1 MIDERVRLLM
11 NAMTIEEKVA
21 QMIQISFSLV
31 SPDKADEWA
40 RKGAGSFL
48 HILGDDSRRVQKFA
62 TETRLG
68 IPVIFGIDAIHGH
81 AIHNGATVFPTQL
94 ALASSWNPEL
104 AEKVGRVTA
113 REVSAEGLH
122 WTFSPVLCLGRDLR
136 WGRINETFG
145 EDPYLAGKMGAGII
159 KGYQGTDV
167 RSKDSI
173 AACAKHYIAY
183 GESRG
188 GRDSCEASVTMRG
201 IRSTF
206 LPPFAEAV
214 KASCLTFMAGYQS
227 IDGVPMSANK
237 KMLRDV
243 LKDELGFDGFVVTD
257 WSNVGNLLNRQFVV
271 SNITEASSLALDAGN
286 DMIMTTPEFYEAA
299 LSLPGAHAMIDD
311 AVRRILSV
319 KFRIGLF
326 DMPEKVKTMSLADDP
341 SSKESDAVYNCEA
354 HQKIN
359 LEAAQKSIVLLK
371 NNTVGELP
379 ALPIRGKGGKSN
391 AVREDTQ
398 DSAYTSVRG
407 ASDSTNESAHAF
419 SRSSS
424 DSTRDHEQTDA
435 RDSCAPRTVRTIA
448 VIGPNADSV
457 RAQFGDWTFFT
468 HPKPKLDSVPAF
480 RVTTMLDGIKA
491 FAEKE
496 GISVLYDKGCDI
508 MDKTKESIMSAC
520 EIAGKADIVFI
531 AVGDTIIQNGEA
543 HDRADLTLTGKQ
555 NDLVYALRLICDKK
569 NIPLVS
575 ILVNGKPL
583 DFSDVVNNS
592 DAILETFNSGT
603 LGGEAVAGIIFGA
616 VNPQGRLPI
625 SFPRTT
631 GQLPVYYNQTPDWH
645 DGKYFDCESSPL
657 FAFGEGLSYSAFRYN
672 SVRLSK
678 DTASAGE
685 TVDVLVSVTNTS
697 GRDGV
702 ETVQLYANDLVASV
716 ARPVRELKGF
726 SQIQITAGATVTV
739 CIPLAVDSLSLVN
752 ADEKTV
758 LEAGDFEIL
767 AGHDSRKESLLA
779 VVLTV
784 V

>member
-1 MIDERVRLLM
+1 LNEHVAQQTRPWLDSSKPIDERVQLLM

-21 QMIQISFSLV
+21 QMIQISYSLV
-31 SPDKADEWA
+31 SPPVADEWA

-48 HILGDDSRRVQKFA
+48 HILGDDSRRVQKLA

-68 IPVIFGIDAIHGH
+68 IPAIFGIDAIHGH

-94 ALASSWNPEL
+94 ALASSWDPSL
-104 AEKVGRVTA
+104 AERVGRVTA

-159 KGYQGTDV
+159 RGYQGTDV

-173 AACAKHYIAY
+173 AACAKHFIAY

-201 IRSTF
+201 IRATF

-214 KASCLTFMAGYQS
+214 KAGCLTFMAGYQS

-237 KMLRDV
+237 KLLRGV

-257 WSNVGNLLNRQFVV
+257 WSNVGNLVHRQFVAADI
-271 SNITEASSLALDAGN
+271 SAASRLALEAGN
-286 DMIMTTPEFYEAA
+286 DMIMTTPEFYDAT
-299 LSLPGAHAMIDD
+299 LSLPGAQALVDD

-326 DMPEKVKTMSLADDP
+326 DVAEKVKTMSLADDA
-341 SSKESDAVYNCEA
+341 SAKAADAVYNCEA
-354 HQKIN
+354 SQKIN
-359 LEAAQKSIVLLK
+359 LEAVQKSIVLLK
-371 NNTVGELP
+371 NELVGDLP
-379 ALPIRGKGGKSN
+379 ALPIRG
-391 AVREDTQ
+391 
-398 DSAYTSVRG
+398 
-407 ASDSTNESAHAF
+407 
-419 SRSSS
+419 
-424 DSTRDHEQTDA
+424 TRDA
-435 RDSCAPRTVRTIA
+435 CPVRTVRTIA

-496 GISVLYDKGCDI
+496 GIGVLYDKGCDI
-508 MDKTKESIMSAC
+508 MDKTKETIISAC
-520 EIAGKADIVFI
+520 EIAAKADIVFV
-531 AVGDTIIQNGEA
+531 AVGDTIVQNGEA

-583 DFSDVVNNS
+583 DFSDVANNS

-603 LGGEAVAGIIFGA
+603 LGGEAAAGIIFGT

-645 DGKYFDCESSPL
+645 DGKYFDCDASPL

-678 DTASAGE
+678 ATASAGE
-685 TVDVLVSVTNTS
+685 TIEVLVSVTNTS
-697 GRDGV
+697 CRDGV
-702 ETVQLYANDLVASV
+702 ETVQVYATDLVASV
-716 ARPVRELKGF
+716 TRPVRELKGF
-726 SQIQITAGATVTV
+726 NQVTIASGATVTV
-739 CIPLAVDSLSLVN
+739 SIPLAVDSLSLVN
-752 ADEKTV
+752 ADEKSV
-758 LEAGDFEIL
+758 LEAGEFEIQ
-767 AGHDSRKESLLA
+767 AGHDSRKGNLLVA
-779 VVLTV
+779 MLTV

>member
-1 MIDERVRLLM
+1 LTEHTAHQSRPWLDSAKPVDERIQLLM
-11 NAMTIEEKVA
+11 KAMTIEEKVA
-21 QMIQISFSLV
+21 QMIQISYSLV

-48 HILGDDSRRVQKFA
+48 HILGDDSRRVQKIA

-94 ALASSWNPEL
+94 ALASSWDSSL

-145 EDPYLAGKMGAGII
+145 EDPYLAGIMGAGII

-167 RSKDSI
+167 RSSESI

-188 GRDSCEASVTMRG
+188 GRDSCESSVTMRG

-214 KASCLTFMAGYQS
+214 KAGCLTFMAGYQS

-237 KMLRDV
+237 KLLRDV
-243 LKDELGFDGFVVTD
+243 LKNELGFDGFVVTD
-257 WSNVGNLLNRQFVV
+257 WSNVGNLVNRQFVA
-271 SNITEASSLALDAGN
+271 SDISEASRIALEAGN
-286 DMIMTTPEFYEAA
+286 DMIMTTPEFFDAA
-299 LSLPGAHAMIDD
+299 VSSSGAQSLIDD

-326 DMPEKVKTMSLADDP
+326 DVAEKVKTMPIADDP
-341 SSKESDAVYNCEA
+341 SAKAANAVYNCGT

-371 NNTVGELP
+371 NKMVGGLP
-379 ALPIRGKGGKSN
+379 ALPIRG
-391 AVREDTQ
+391 A
-398 DSAYTSVRG
+398 RG
-407 ASDSTNESAHAF
+407 SSDSTYESEHAF
-419 SRSSS
+419 ARGSS
-424 DSTRDHEQTDA
+424 DSTRDSEHAFA
-435 RDSCAPRTVRTIA
+435 RESRTVRTIA

-468 HPKPKLDSVPAF
+468 HPVPKLDSVPAF

-491 FAEKE
+491 FAQKE
-496 GISVLYDKGCDI
+496 GINVLYDKGCDI
-508 MDKTKESIMSAC
+508 MDKTKETIMSAC
-520 EIAGKADIVFI
+520 RIAASADIVFV

-543 HDRADLTLTGKQ
+543 HDRADLSLTGKQ
-555 NDLVYALRLICDKK
+555 NELVATLRVICDEKK
-569 NIPLVS
+569 IPLVS

-583 DFSDVVNNS
+583 DFSIVSNAS

-603 LGGEAVAGIIFGA
+603 LGGEAAAGIIFDA

-645 DGKYFDCESSPL
+645 DGKYFDCDASPL
-657 FAFGEGLSYSAFRYN
+657 FAFGEGLSYSSFRYD

-678 DTASAGE
+678 ATASAGE
-685 TVDVLVSVTNTS
+685 TIEVLVSVTNAS

-702 ETVQLYANDLVASV
+702 ETVQVYAKDLVASV

-726 SQIQITAGATVTV
+726 SQVPIASGATVTV
-739 CIPLAVDSLSLVN
+739 SISLPVDSLSLIN
-752 ADEKTV
+752 ADGKTV
-758 LEAGDFEIL
+758 LEAGVFEIQ
-767 AGHDSRKESLLA
+767 AGHDSRKESLIGA
-779 VVLTV
+779 ILTV
-784 V
+784 I

>member
-1 MIDERVRLLM
+1 M
-11 NAMTIEEKVA
+11 NAMKIEEKVA
-21 QMIQISFSLV
+21 QMIQISYSLV
-31 SPDKADEWA
+31 SPAKADEWA
-40 RKGAGSFL
+40 KKGAGSFL
-48 HILGDDSRRVQKFA
+48 HILGDDSRRVQKLA

-68 IPVIFGIDAIHGH
+68 IPAIFGIDAIHGH

-94 ALASSWNPEL
+94 ALASSWNPSL

-145 EDPYLAGKMGAGII
+145 EDPYLAGIMGAGII

-167 RSKDSI
+167 RQADSI
-173 AACAKHYIAY
+173 AACAKHFIAY

-206 LPPFAEAV
+206 LPPFADAV
-214 KASCLTFMAGYQS
+214 KAGCLTFMAGYQS

-237 KMLRDV
+237 KLLRDV

-257 WSNVGNLLNRQFVV
+257 WSNVGNLLNRQFV
-271 SNITEASSLALDAGN
+271 ASDISDASRIALEAGN
-286 DMIMTTPEFYEAA
+286 DMIMTTPEFFDAT
-299 LSLPGAHAMIDD
+299 LSLPEAQALVDD

-326 DMPEKVKTMSLADDP
+326 DVAEKVKTISLSEDP
-341 SSKESDAVYNCEA
+341 SAKEANAVYNCDA

-371 NNTVGELP
+371 NDPVGALP
-379 ALPIRGKGGKSN
+379 ALPICGARDAG
-391 AVREDTQ
+391 
-398 DSAYTSVRG
+398 DSFR
-407 ASDSTNESAHAF
+407 ESAHTL
-419 SRSSS
+419 SR
-424 DSTRDHEQTDA
+424 DA
-435 RDSCAPRTVRTIA
+435 CPVRAVRTIA

-468 HPKPKLDSVPAF
+468 HPVPKLDSVPAF
-480 RVTTMLDGIKA
+480 RVATMLDGIRA
-491 FAEKE
+491 FSKKE
-496 GISVLYDKGCDI
+496 GIGVLYDKGCDI
-508 MDKTKESIMSAC
+508 MDRTKDTIMAAC
-520 EIAGKADIVFI
+520 EIAARADIVFV
-531 AVGDTIIQNGEA
+531 AVGDTIVQNGEA
-543 HDRADLTLTGKQ
+543 HDRADLSLTGKQ
-555 NDLVYALRLICDKK
+555 NELVHALRLICDKK

-583 DFSDVVNNS
+583 DFSAVANAS

-603 LGGEAVAGIIFGA
+603 LGGEAAAGIIFGA

-645 DGKYFDCESSPL
+645 DGKYFDCDASPL

-672 SVRLSK
+672 SVTLSK
-678 DTASAGE
+678 NTASSGE
-685 TVDVLVSVTNTS
+685 TIEVMVSVTNTS

-702 ETVQLYANDLVASV
+702 ETVQVYASDLVASV
-716 ARPVRELKGF
+716 TRPMRELKGF
-726 SQIQITAGATVTV
+726 IQAEIAAGATVTV
-739 CIPLAVDSLSLVN
+739 SVPLAVDSLSLVN
-752 ADEKTV
+752 ADGKTV
-758 LEAGDFEIL
+758 LEAGVFEIQ
-767 AGHDSRKESLLA
+767 AGHDSRKKSLISA
-779 VVLTV
+779 VLTV
-784 V
+784 A